1 MNLGLCGKTVL
12 VLGGGGGLGSAIAC
26 AFAAEKARIAI
37 ADYESTSVER
47 VVQDLNSKNAQVLG
61 LNWDLSDLN
70 VIDEN
75 INTIERTFGPVDV
88 LVNITGGPPPTS
100 AAGQSPGLWT
110 KSFMSMVLSVIAI
123 TDRVLPGMKKSGWG
137 RVITSTSSGVIAPIP
152 NLGISNSLRL
162 SLIGWSKTLAR
173 EVARNGVTVNTV
185 VPGRIAT
192 KRIRFLE
199 EERAKREGR
208 KVEEVEAESTGTI
221 PLGRY
226 GQPEEYADAVIF
238 LASTRASY
246 ITGTTVRVDGGLIP
260 SI

>member
-1 MNLGLCGKTVL
+1 MNLGLSGKTVL
-12 VLGGGGGLGSAIAC
+12 VLGGGGGLGSAIAH
-26 AFAAEKARIAI
+26 AFAAEEAKVAI
-37 ADYESTSVER
+37 ADYELASVER
-47 VVQDLNSKNAQVLG
+47 VVQDLRSTNAQVLG
-61 LNWDLSDLN
+61 LNWDLSDLDA
-70 VIDEN
+70 IDEN
-75 INTIERTFGPVDV
+75 VNTIERTFGPVDV

-100 AAGQSPGLWT
+100 AAGQPPSLWT
-110 KSFMSMVLSVIAI
+110 KNFMSMVLSVIAI

-162 SLIGWSKTLAR
+162 SLLGWSKTLAR

-192 KRIRFLE
+192 KRIRFLDE
-199 EERAKREGR
+199 EKAKREGR
-208 KVEEVEAESTGTI
+208 KVEEVQAESTGTI

-226 GQPEEYADAVIF
+226 GEPEEYADAVTF

-246 ITGTTVRVDGGLIP
+246 ITGTTLRIDGGLIP